1 MMKLRQAL
9 EDLIAKIQGRQGS
22 LRGRS
27 EAVTSANIKD
37 LTAKLRTKNKNNMTS
52 HAYPDRHRAWSIH
65 WSDSSRAA
73 LRRRQ
78 SHPTAHRH
86 PLYSIAQKV
95 ANNSIPNRTKRKEPA
110 QSKNKKLIINVK
122 QLNEN
127 GTFRRLAADQSK
139 PVKETQRDLGV

>member
-1 MMKLRQAL
+1 MMKLRQTL

-86 PLYSIAQKV
+86 TLYSIAQKV
-95 ANNSIPNRTKRKEPA
+95 ANNSIPNRTKRKETT
-110 QSKNKKLIINVK
+110 QSKIKFLHSIIL
-122 QLNEN
+122 QLNIKKMMHK
-127 GTFRRLAADQSK
+127 LS
-139 PVKETQRDLGV
+139 DL

>member
-1 MMKLRQAL
+1 MMKLRQTL

-65 WSDSSRAA
+65 WLLSRG
-73 LRRRQ
+73 
-78 SHPTAHRH
+78 TAKTAESPHRPPPP
-86 PLYSIAQKV
+86 PLF
-95 ANNSIPNRTKRKEPA
+95 NRTK
-110 QSKNKKLIINVK
+110 S
-122 QLNEN
+122 
-127 GTFRRLAADQSK
+127 G
-139 PVKETQRDLGV
+139 